1 MLGTLLLALMAILPL
16 AYAQEGSATLSLDR
30 WERLLAESEAA
41 ALRPDAPVS
50 VLQVDRSLEG
60 SFQRGVFTG
69 TLLTRF
75 RVPPQADGQRDELRV
90 PILDSDASIASV
102 QLNGRTTSL
111 LPVGDR
117 YTVAVDGPGDHL
129 VRVEFF
135 IGRDDERFARRL
147 QMALPPSGPTRL
159 SIQVPEVEIS
169 AELGQGAVTALRE
182 EAGGTRILG
191 QLDGRGSL
199 DLSWK
204 GRVRGEAL
212 PVKAEAR
219 ATALFTLHEALV
231 RGVVQIETT
240 LLEGETDRLA
250 LRLPQG
256 IEIVDVEGDA
266 VLQWRTEADRLVV
279 LLRYL
284 VEDQAS
290 IKVFFQLPVDLDQP
304 IALRLPLPEEGV
316 PTSGALGVQG
326 PAGLEATVQSA
337 VGTTELRDLPP
348 DLAAL
353 TPNPLLLG
361 FSFAATEDPAVV
373 IGVQRQ
379 AEVEL
384 TTTQID
390 MLEASTVLLQD
401 GAQISRLQL
410 RMRNETR
417 QYLAARLPAGAVLT
431 HARLDGRPIRPATSP
446 DGSTLLLPL
455 IQSERLEDGQ
465 IQTWQV
471 REGDTLS
478 GIADRFYGDASQWA
492 PILDANPILMG
503 SWADLIPGQ
512 TLSIPPS
519 TAGLTPVSRFSIE
532 LAWTLPGEALGL
544 AGQRGLSLPELDAD
558 VAEATWYVYLPH
570 AVVGMGF
577 GGNLSAWSHLRYDH
591 FRRVRQY
598 LDLVFTERDA
608 WASYDSSSDGY
619 QNILTRRKSIYV
631 AEQAKDAGGQ
641 EVSSSFPLVGERHRF
656 RRSLMGREVP
666 QLHVRYLSRSTIPPI
681 RLFSLLAAFGL
692 CLAWLGSPARGRRL
706 AVGAGFLGLL
716 LLAWY
721 VEGVHRRLLWGIDLA
736 LLYGLVQSL
745 WPDLR
750 RRWDLPP
757 SLAELLDAW
766 TLRRVALAFGL
777 SIGLLL
783 LLMVPLLWST
793 LALIAL
799 SLRLRRSA

>member
-1 MLGTLLLALMAILPL
+1 MLGTLLLALVALLPFAL
-16 AYAQEGSATLSLDR
+16 AQEGDATLSLDR
-30 WERLLAESEAA
+30 WERLLAEAEAA
-41 ALRPDAPVS
+41 AERPGAPVA

-75 RVPPQADGQRDELRV
+75 RIPPQADGQRDELRV
-90 PILDSDASIASV
+90 PVLDSDASIASV

-159 SIQVPEVEIS
+159 SIQVPEVGIS

-182 EAGGTRILG
+182 EADGTRILG
-191 QLDGRGSL
+191 QLDGRGAL

-250 LRLPQG
+250 LRLPEG

-266 VLQWRTEADRLVV
+266 VLQWRTEGERLVV

-304 IALRLPLPEEGV
+304 IALRLPLPEPGV

-337 VGTTELRDLPP
+337 TGTTELRDLPP
-348 DLAAL
+348 ELAAL

-361 FSFAATEDPAVV
+361 FSFAAAEDPAVV
-373 IGVQRQ
+373 LGVQRQ

-384 TTTQID
+384 TTTQVD
-390 MLEASTVLLQD
+390 VLEASTVLLQD
-401 GAQISRLQL
+401 GAQVNRLQL

-455 IQSERLEDGQ
+455 IQSERLAEGQ
-465 IQTWQV
+465 TQTWQV

-478 GIADRFYGDASQWA
+478 GIADRFYGDPSQWA
-492 PILDANPILMG
+492 PILNANPSLG
-503 SWADLIPGQ
+503 SWADLVPGQ
-512 TLSIPPS
+512 TLTIPPS
-519 TAGLTPVSRFSIE
+519 SAGLAPVSRFSIE
-532 LAWTLPGEALGL
+532 LAWTLPGPTLGL
-544 AGQRGLSLPELDAD
+544 VGQRGLSLPELDAD

-598 LDLVFTERDA
+598 LDLVFRERDA
-608 WASYDSSSDGY
+608 WASADFSSDGY
-619 QNILTRRKSIYV
+619 ENILTRRKSIYV

-666 QLHVRYLSRSTIPPI
+666 QLDVRYLSRSAVPPL
-681 RLFSLLAAFGL
+681 RLFALLAAFGL
-692 CLAWLGSPARGRRL
+692 CLAWLGQPERGRRL

-716 LLAWY
+716 VLAWY
-721 VEGVHRRLLWGIDLA
+721 VEGVHRRLLWGVDLA
-736 LLYGLVQSL
+736 LLYGLVQTL

-750 RRWDLPP
+750 PRWERPP

-766 TLRRVALAFGL
+766 TFRRVALGLGL
-777 SIGLLL
+777 SIALLF